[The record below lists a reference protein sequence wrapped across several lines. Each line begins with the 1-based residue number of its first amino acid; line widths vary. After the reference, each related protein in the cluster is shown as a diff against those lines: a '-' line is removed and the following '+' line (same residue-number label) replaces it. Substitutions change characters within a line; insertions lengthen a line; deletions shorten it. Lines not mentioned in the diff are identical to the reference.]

1 MIGTIRKHSKWLWI
15 IIIVAT
21 VIAFVIFFSPNQR
34 FSGSDGGGRDAN
46 FGSINGERISREDFI
61 NAQREVLLQYFFR
74 HGEPFREADAK
85 RTGFDLDRETYFR
98 LLLIQKQKQLGIHVS
113 MEAIKRTR
121 DDILRSFNRG
131 NEVPLEAFEKQVLNP
146 HGLTGEDFRRF
157 IQYDLGIQQLMV
169 ATGLSGRLVTPQE
182 ARLLYEREHEE
193 LSAEAVFFSGSNYL
207 AGVTATPEVAAQFFT
222 NQMARYRLPD
232 RVQVKYVEFPATNYQ
247 AEAKK
252 QFAELTNLT
261 EIVEAKYREL
271 GTNYFRDAKSPAE
284 AKDKIRELMF
294 KNQMLL
300 SAQKAANTFAHSGL
314 FDSEPMLAENLDK
327 FAKTNGLTVH
337 VSEPF
342 DRDYGPKNLA
352 VSPAFTKRAF
362 TLSADEPLGGPLAGD
377 DAVYIIALYKKLPS
391 EIPPLE
397 NIRDRVTA
405 DYKYSQAVKA
415 ATQAGE
421 AFASA
426 LTNGLAKGK
435 KFSAVCSEANVKSLL
450 SPPFSLSTRALPQI
464 EEHVS
469 LNEFKRAAFTTP
481 LGQSSGFVPTS
492 EGGFL
497 VFVRERLPLE
507 LTKMTAD
514 LPAFMNAVRQARQNE
529 AFNDWFRKE
538 AEKGLRDTPIF
549 QKPPPQMTGAPKS

>member
-15 IIIVAT
+15 IIIAAT

-34 FSGSDGGGRDAN
+34 FSGRDGGGSAN
-46 FGSINGERISREDFI
+46 FGSIHGKRISQEDFF

-98 LLLIQKQKQLGIHVS
+98 LLLIQKQEQLGIHVS
-113 MEAIKRTR
+113 TEAVANVAA
-121 DDILRSFNRG
+121 DILRSFNRG
-131 NEVPLEAFEKQVLNP
+131 TPLPLDIFVKQILSRSGLSAADFEQFVR
-146 HGLTGEDFRRF
+146 H
-157 IQYDLGIQQLMV
+157 DLGIQQLM
-169 ATGLSGRLVTPQE
+169 AAAGLSGRLVTPQE
-182 ARLLYEREHEE
+182 ARLLYERENEE

-207 AGVTATPEVAAQFFT
+207 AGVTAAPEAVVQFFT

-232 RVQVKYVEFPATNYQ
+232 RVQVKYVEFPGTNYQ

-252 QFAELTNLT
+252 YFAEITNLN

-294 KNQMLL
+294 KNQMLV

-327 FAKTNGLTVH
+327 FAKTNDLAVH
-337 VSEPF
+337 ISEPF

-352 VSPAFTKRAF
+352 VSTAFTKRAF

-377 DAVYIIALYKKLPS
+377 EAVYIIALYKKLPS

-415 ATQAGE
+415 ATLAGE
-421 AFASA
+421 AFAGA

-435 KFSAVCSEANVKSLL
+435 KFSAVCSEAKVKSLL
-450 SPPFSLSTRALPQI
+450 SPPFSLSTRALPEI

-481 LGQSSGFVPTS
+481 PGQSSGFVPTS

-497 VFVRERLPLE
+497 VFVRERLPLK
-507 LTKMTAD
+507 LAKMTAD